1 MSPLYRQRNCS
12 PEKSIHLSNVTQ
24 LGSSRATTDLAAMRE
39 VLLQDPTA
47 SVASGPVPAPAAML
61 ST

>member
-1 MSPLYRQRNCS
+1 MSYSWGAAEPPL
-12 PEKSIHLSNVTQ
+12 T
-24 LGSSRATTDLAAMRE
+24 LAAMSE